1 MRRSAARSRHTP
13 MGDGM
18 VKMMKTVQVRSF
30 TGEKEDGA
38 RCGDD
43 GRALRWFPASLAA

>member
-1 MRRSAARSRHTP
+1 